1 MAPVLL
7 PEEKIHVSVCA
18 LYSPLPLHFTVQGL
32 INSTVIFTSVHFS
45 QMNGVHLMTVV
56 ARLVLKDSLAL
67 FCVLKN
73 QLVNLIN

>member
-56 ARLVLKDSLAL
+56 A
-67 FCVLKN
+67 
-73 QLVNLIN
+73 